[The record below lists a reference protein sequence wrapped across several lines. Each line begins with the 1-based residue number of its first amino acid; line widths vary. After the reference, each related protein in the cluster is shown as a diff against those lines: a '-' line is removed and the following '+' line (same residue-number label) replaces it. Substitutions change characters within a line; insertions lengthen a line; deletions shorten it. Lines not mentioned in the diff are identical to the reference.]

1 MVLREAKYYGGR
13 NRDNHMTI
21 KASFHFTSNSKWC
34 SFWNFF
40 QDLPSSKSPPM
51 FYPTWRLKPFSP
63 EAQVSSGQWT
73 SEAQSRTG
81 ACTLAQLEYVGI
93 PFRQGSRMI
102 WWYLC
107 LYILVYIYI
116 YNHPEVH
123 RIWDVSCICPFS
135 WGFVETFIFYRN
147 LLNLRNR
154 EPQSQ
159 DAKRHLRNALR

>member
-116 YNHPEVH
+116 YTIILKYIEYGMFHAYVHFPEDLLKLSYS
-123 RIWDVSCICPFS
+123 I
-135 WGFVETFIFYRN
+135 ETC
-147 LLNLRNR
+147 
-154 EPQSQ
+154 
-159 DAKRHLRNALR
+159 